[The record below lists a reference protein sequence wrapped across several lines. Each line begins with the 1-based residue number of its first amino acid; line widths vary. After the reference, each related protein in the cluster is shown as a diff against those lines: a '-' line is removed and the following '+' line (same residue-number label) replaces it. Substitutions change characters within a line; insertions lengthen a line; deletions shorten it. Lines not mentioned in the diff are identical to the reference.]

1 MDRIAH
7 WDLTVN
13 IRLAVTLLLLIL
25 HQLIRD
31 QLEFRKTLTAAFI
44 SMFDPTAGPGSTTSP
59 GSGWPGERDVAMLE
73 LLRTQSLDIL
83 LHNCRSQ
90 VPMME
95 VSGRWRRQPV
105 VYTDAG
111 RPSFRRA

>member
-1 MDRIAH
+1 MRPYKSSDPI
-7 WDLTVN
+7 VN

-44 SMFDPTAGPGSTTSP
+44 SMFDPAGGTGTTGST

-73 LLRTQSLDIL
+73 LLRTQSMDIL

-95 VSGRWRRQPV
+95 VGCAETTMV
-105 VYTDAG
+105 GDADDN
-111 RPSFRRA
+111 RPSSRQE